1 MDLAAFRADFPEF
14 ADTTRYTDS
23 QLTFWSTLSESL
35 LNQSR
40 WGTLWPYAVQLY
52 TAHQL
57 AIAARN
63 QQSAS
68 AGGIPGQVTGPQ
80 TSKSVDKVSVSYDTG
95 AATDPDASF
104 WNLTTYGVQLWRLIR
119 MFGAGGVQL

>member
-23 QLTFWSTLSESL
+23 QLTLWSTMAEAM

-40 WGTLWPYAVQLY
+40 WGTLWPLGVKLY
-52 TAHQL
+52 TAHHL

-63 QQSAS
+63 QQSS
-68 AGGIPGQVTGPQ
+68 TAGGIPGQVTGPQ
-80 TSKSVDKVSVSYDTG
+80 SSKSVDKVSVSYDTG
-95 AATDPDASF
+95 SVANPDATF
-104 WNLTTYGVQLWRLIR
+104 WNLTTYGIELWRLIQ